1 MIQGKKMKKIMLIA
15 LLTLSPMIA
24 KDEVKME
31 NPFLHGDNFPR
42 GYALTAHA
50 MPNFM
55 HLYMKD
61 GGMFKIEDLTDEQED
76 AIEKIFSKMPRKIM
90 KLAKEVKALE
100 TSMVLEVIDNG
111 KEAKDVSEI
120 LEQIAQKKKNITVL
134 KIECLSVFKKTLTP
148 KQYKVL
154 RDMAIEMAKK

>member
-1 MIQGKKMKKIMLIA
+1 MKKIILA
-15 LLTLSPMIA
+15 SLLAISPILA
-24 KDEVKME
+24 KDSNTKQ

-61 GGMFKIEDLTDEQED
+61 GGMFKIEGLTEQQED
-76 AIEKIFSKMPRKIM
+76 TIEKTFSKMPKKIM
-90 KLAKEVKALE
+90 KLAREVKALE
-100 TSMVLEVIDNG
+100 TTLAFDVIDNG
-111 KEAKDVSEI
+111 KEAKDVSDV
-120 LEQIAQKKKNITVL
+120 LDKIAQKKKKITVL

-154 RDMAIEMAKK
+154 RDMAIAMANN

>member
-1 MIQGKKMKKIMLIA
+1 MKKII
-15 LLTLSPMIA
+15 LLTLLTLAPLLA
-24 KDEVKME
+24 KDATKAQ

-55 HLYMKD
+55 HIYMKD
-61 GGMFKIEDLTDEQED
+61 GGMFKIEDLTAKQES
-76 AIEKIFSKMPRKIM
+76 AIEETFSKMPRKIM
-90 KLAKEVKALE
+90 KLAREVKALE
-100 TSMVLEVIDNG
+100 TTLAFDVIDNG
-111 KEAKDVSEI
+111 KEGKDVSEM
-120 LEQIAQKKKNITVL
+120 LEEIAQKKKGITLL

-154 RDMAIEMAKK
+154 RDMAVEMASK

>member
-1 MIQGKKMKKIMLIA
+1 MKNILLIA
-15 LLTLSPMIA
+15 SLTLTPMIA
-24 KDEVKME
+24 KDELNME

-42 GYALTAHA
+42 GYSLTAHA

-55 HLYMKD
+55 HIYMKD
-61 GGMFKIEDLTDEQED
+61 GGMFKIEGLTDKQED
-76 AIEKIFSKMPRKIM
+76 AIEVTFSKMPRKIM

-100 TSMVLEVIDNG
+100 TNMVLEVIDQG
-111 KEAKDVSEI
+111 KEAKDVSKA
-120 LEQIAQKKKNITVL
+120 LEEIAQKKKAITVL

-154 RDMAIEMAKK
+154 RDMAIDMAKQ